1 MKQRIEEL
9 RNSINETLNRIETAE
24 TEHDIIKL
32 RKQLQNDIV
41 RFCNLNVSR
50 AMEEYVHKTYK
61 KKRGID

>member
-24 TEHDIIKL
+24 TEYDIIEL

-41 RFCNLNVSR
+41 RFCNLNTSR

-61 KKRGID
+61 RKRGID